1 MFQAEPLPNLF
12 GTDMILVL
20 IIGLVLDFNNG
31 VILQW
36 FARTVKN
43 TTYTT
48 LAVAY
53 TTWYVVITQR
63 QADAPDEFKCTVVA
77 GASNLTRV
85 HAISNSTVG
94 NTFLFFCIGY

>member
-1 MFQAEPLPNLF
+1 M
-12 GTDMILVL
+12 
-20 IIGLVLDFNNG
+20 DFNNG

-36 FARTVKN
+36 FARSIKN

-77 GASNLTRV
+77 GPSNLTRV
-85 HAISNSTVG
+85 CAISNSTATNG
-94 NTFLFFCIGY
+94 STFLFFCIGF